1 MSPCLKPLILRLA
14 LALAPAARLLAGADP
29 TPAFLESCR
38 VLGSLQHG
46 NLAVVAV
53 SGAAVGGLHV
63 EGLDAALG
71 KGRLRIR
78 ETGQGGTVNTLLLEN
93 HGDRPVFILAGEI
106 LAGAKQDRILQQDV
120 VVPAGGKPV
129 PVAAFCVEHGRWR
142 EQSAAFYSEKA
153 AAPVAIRKAAQASKD
168 QSVVWQE
175 VASNNAALAVATPTG
190 SLSGTYKQGRVVA
203 ARGSFRDALARLP
216 RAFPSA
222 LGVVVLI
229 NGRVAGADLFGDPG
243 LFAGLWPKLLDSYIA
258 EALRG
263 EGGPA
268 GAERAEGWLQRAR
281 QARIDL
287 RPTPGLG
294 HQLDLQGPGMRGA
307 GVQLEGPVHIDL
319 FPAAPVLDR
328 EALHGRSVAPSSF
341 RH

>member
-1 MSPCLKPLILRLA
+1 MRTCLQPLFLRLA
-14 LALAPAARLLAGADP
+14 LALVPVARLSAGVDP
-29 TPAFLESCR
+29 TPAFLETCR
-38 VLGSLQHG
+38 VVGSLQHG

-53 SGAAVGGLHV
+53 AGAAVGGLHL

-203 ARGSFRDALARLP
+203 ARGSFLDALARLP

-229 NGRVAGADLFGDPG
+229 NGRVAGADLFGDPV
-243 LFAGLWPKLLDSYIA
+243 LFAGLWPKLLDSVH
-258 EALRG
+258 RG
-263 EGGPA
+263 SPA
-268 GAERAEGWLQRAR
+268 WRGRPGRRRDGRRAGCSAPAWPGWTSAPRRAWATSSTSR
-281 QARIDL
+281 
-287 RPTPGLG
+287 GLG
-294 HQLDLQGPGMRGA
+294 
-307 GVQLEGPVHIDL
+307 
-319 FPAAPVLDR
+319 
-328 EALHGRSVAPSSF
+328 
-341 RH
+341 